1 MTVVYY
7 MQVSFLD
14 ATIEVVKVLK
24 KHVQLH
30 VLIEL
35 SPQGKNMPFLEVVNF
50 PERSTLAKPEDILSP
65 KSYERLRSYFEGVAS
80 VHFVIH
86 PHKTGFSY
94 STLQA
99 SFKTWKYIKQFRPD
113 VIHFE
118 TVSLRAI
125 GMLFFLRAF
134 KHVCI
139 TIHDPVPHS
148 GESTWKMGLPRAFF
162 FNAPVNKRYL
172 FYSNFAK
179 RQFEQHYKK
188 LQKMPKTVLKM
199 SPYSFLHQH
208 ITSNISQSDKKYI
221 LFFGRLSVYK
231 GLDNLLKAMPAVLKE
246 FPNEQLIVAG
256 SRFPG
261 YELDDNLFKKYKNN
275 ITLLDRPIPNEELAQ
290 LIQHAKFIV
299 CPYKDAT
306 QSGVLMTAFG
316 LQTPVVATNVGSFP
330 EFIED
335 DVNGLLVPSD
345 DPDKLSER
353 ICYALRND
361 HYKTFAANINNHNV
375 HDLWSRNADI
385 LLSAYAS

>member
-1 MTVVYY
+1 
-7 MQVSFLD
+7 
-14 ATIEVVKVLK
+14 
-24 KHVQLH
+24 
-30 VLIEL
+30 
-35 SPQGKNMPFLEVVNF
+35 
-50 PERSTLAKPEDILSP
+50 
-65 KSYERLRSYFEGVAS
+65 
-80 VHFVIH
+80 
-86 PHKTGFSY
+86 
-94 STLQA
+94 
-99 SFKTWKYIKQFRPD
+99 
-113 VIHFE
+113 
-118 TVSLRAI
+118 VSLRAI
-125 GMLFFLRAF
+125 GMMLFLKAF

-162 FNAPVNKRYL
+162 FNAPVDKRYF

-179 RQFEQHYKK
+179 HQFEQHYKK
-188 LQKMPKTVLKM
+188 LHKMPKAVLKM
-199 SPYSFLHQH
+199 SPYSFLKQH
-208 ITSNISQSDKKYI
+208 LTNSNDPSDKKYI

-231 GLDNLLKAMPAVLKE
+231 GHDNLLKAMPAVLKE

-261 YELDDNLFKKYKNN
+261 YEIDNNLFNKYKNN
-275 ITLLDRPIPNEELAQ
+275 ITLLDRPIPNEELAE

-316 LQTPVVATNVGSFP
+316 LQTPVIATSVGSFP

-361 HYKTFAANINNHNV
+361 HYKTFAENINGHNV
-375 HDLWSRNADI
+375 HDLWNRNADI